1 MRARGVWP
9 ARPCEQIVASA
20 MPSLSCLDCWEPVG
34 YCLEDTAERVF
45 LAAGGAAAA
54 GDSDAADMEA
64 EAGFWQCAACTF
76 ANRDL
81 RAQRCDACD
90 TPRPGRRS
98 ER

>member
-1 MRARGVWP
+1 
-9 ARPCEQIVASA
+9 
-20 MPSLSCLDCWEPVG
+20 
-34 YCLEDTAERVF
+34 
-45 LAAGGAAAA
+45 
-54 GDSDAADMEA
+54 MEA